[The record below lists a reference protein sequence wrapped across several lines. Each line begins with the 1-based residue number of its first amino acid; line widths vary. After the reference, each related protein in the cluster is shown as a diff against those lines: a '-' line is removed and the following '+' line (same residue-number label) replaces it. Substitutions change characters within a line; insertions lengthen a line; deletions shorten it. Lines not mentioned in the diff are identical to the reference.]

1 MLYLV
6 HKPTGIII
14 NEIEKEENI
23 TTFLS
28 VYMVGDL
35 LVCELEGNRTTL
47 KVESRL
53 FDTIAEVVYIYFTD
67 L

>member
-14 NEIEKEENI
+14 NEIENDENI
-23 TTFLS
+23 KEFLS

-53 FDTIAEVVYIYFTD
+53 FDTIAEVAYIYFTD

>member
-14 NEIEKEENI
+14 NEIENEENI
-23 TTFLS
+23 TKFLS
-28 VYMVGDL
+28 AYMVGDL

-53 FDTIAEVVYIYFTD
+53 FDTIAGVVYIYFTD